1 MNPNDAGRHGVGN
14 PDSSAAGKKG
24 FSSPY
29 IALYPSSGL
38 LGTFRVSSAELW
50 SNIIHQDGP
59 TVLKCQSIKRATGMF
74 HMEAYLRQVNK
85 ILILRP
91 NLMTFFL
98 QFNPPQA
105 GIPVLQSF
113 PQGFVGFGN
122 HQGASI
128 PLITFLGYPNF
139 HAPILAAAPDRR
151 KTNRTPVACVVCHKA
166 KSTCDRSRPC
176 ARCRRL
182 GKSHLCKDRPH
193 RKKGRPRKRL
203 LNSDGSTTDKN
214 AKAPEKKTRSSDPTS
229 SSDAQK
235 QDFKLS
241 DCYLGNEI
249 PQFISKKQSG
259 RGKVDRTG
267 DPPGQKSAKGPQADA
282 PLTELQN
289 SFAQMSHATNNT
301 LWEEI
306 IGDMSSFIDDT

>member
-38 LGTFRVSSAELW
+38 LGWPNGSQMPVNQEGNRNVSYGSL
-50 SNIIHQDGP
+50 P
-59 TVLKCQSIKRATGMF
+59 
-74 HMEAYLRQVNK
+74 
-85 ILILRP
+85 
-91 NLMTFFL
+91 

-122 HQGASI
+122 HQ
-128 PLITFLGYPNF
+128 
-139 HAPILAAAPDRR
+139 AAAPDRR

-306 IGDMSSFIDDT
+306 IGDMSSFIDDTKKQEHKYKDLLSKMPNIKRIMQPSFCMYLTHMSYYLHPDQFIQLQKRMASSGTQ